1 MFIAWSFLHVCQWPR
16 DLVNLSWHVFDVSP
30 CVLMVHSP
38 VATWLSSD
46 HEKRELCGNMASLFV
61 EGVPVSVPSAADN
74 PDIRDVVFFLCGVLF
89 A

>member
-1 MFIAWSFLHVCQWPR
+1 MPMI
-16 DLVNLSWHVFDVSP
+16 
-30 CVLMVHSP
+30 HSP

-74 PDIRDVVFFLCGVLF
+74 PDFLVCVLCSFVGLSFFVWVLLDYR
-89 A
+89 

>member
-1 MFIAWSFLHVCQWPR
+1 M
-16 DLVNLSWHVFDVSP
+16 
-30 CVLMVHSP
+30 LMIHSP

-74 PDIRDVVFFLCGVLF
+74 PDIWDVVFFFLVVFSLLRPMQLF
-89 A
+89 LFVWTLSIRGRTL